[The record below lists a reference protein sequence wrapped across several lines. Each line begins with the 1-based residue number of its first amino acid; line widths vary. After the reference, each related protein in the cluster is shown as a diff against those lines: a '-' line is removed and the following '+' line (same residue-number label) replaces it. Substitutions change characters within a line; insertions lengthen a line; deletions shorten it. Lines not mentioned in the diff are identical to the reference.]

1 MQTFQMTC
9 SCGHEIKVQA
19 ADRDDAVRRIQ
30 ATMGKDAIAA
40 HIKDRHPG
48 EPVPTVEQVHAMI
61 AQATVPAGS
70 AAGASP
76 AASAEAQFCTTT
88 LVPTCTIS

>member
-40 HIKDRHPG
+40 HIKERHPG
-48 EPVPTVEQVHAMI
+48 EPMPTVEQVHAVI
-61 AQATVPAGS
+61 AQVTMPVE
-70 AAGASP
+70 AA
-76 AASAEAQFCTTT
+76 
-88 LVPTCTIS
+88 